1 MLTLREIAE
10 RMEARYDGDGSIELI
25 GPAEPKKADSNQLA
39 LALNEKYAD
48 ALKSG
53 NAIAAL
59 ITEEINWKN
68 IPLKGVIFAPNPRYA
83 LSKISK
89 VFHEDML
96 LDACIHS
103 SAIIDGNLLESDISI
118 GPFSIVEKGASIG
131 AGSRIGANCFIGE
144 NVKIGKKARIQNGV
158 TIGKNIQ
165 IGDNFI
171 SQSNSVIGSDGF
183 SYVSPGEKDILDARK
198 AGSTRDL
205 HAIKG
210 YEKIES
216 LGSISIEDN
225 VEIGACV
232 TIDRGTID
240 KTVIKEGTKIDNLV
254 HIAHNVKLGK
264 NCLICGQVGI
274 AGSTIIGD
282 RVVMAGQ
289 VGVGDN
295 LSIGSDVIIAGKS
308 GVSSNVPAN
317 RFMMGNPAMQMDK
330 NIAAYKI
337 FRRLPQLEK
346 KIKAFL
352 NKK

>member
-1 MLTLREIAE
+1 MLTLREIAD
-10 RMEARYDGDGSIELI
+10 RMGAIYDGDGSIELI
-25 GPAEPKKADSNQLA
+25 GPAEPEKADKNQLA
-39 LALNEKYAD
+39 LALNEKYVD

-53 NAIAAL
+53 NAVAAL
-59 ITEEINWKN
+59 ITKKINWKN
-68 IPLKGVIFAPNPRYA
+68 IPLKGVIFAPKPRYA
-83 LSKISK
+83 LSKVSK
-89 VFHEDML
+89 VFHDDSL
-96 LDACIHS
+96 IDSGIHS
-103 SAIIDGNLLESDISI
+103 SAIIESNILESDVSI
-118 GPFSIVEKGASIG
+118 GPFTFVGKGVSVG

-144 NVKIGKKARIQNGV
+144 NAKIGKKARIENGV
-158 TIGKNIQ
+158 TIGKNVQ

-171 SQSNSVIGSDGF
+171 SQSNSVVGSDGF
-183 SYVSPGEKDILDARK
+183 SYVSPGKSDILDARK
-198 AGSTRDL
+198 SGSTRHL
-205 HAIKG
+205 HEIQS

-240 KTVIKEGTKIDNLV
+240 QTVVKEGTKIDNLV

-274 AGSTIIGD
+274 AGSTIVGD

-308 GVSSNVPAN
+308 GVSSNVPGN

-330 NIAAYKI
+330 NISAYKV

-352 NKK
+352 DKK